1 MTNEFEDRA
10 IKMCWLSKM
19 LHAYIYYNSTL
30 WEQTI
35 STLFSTSSLEWFLF
49 LNTLQKCIYV
59 FLVRVIFVTDIIT
72 VYS

>member
-10 IKMCWLSKM
+10 IKMCRLSKM
-19 LHAYIYYNSTL
+19 LHVYIYYNSTL

>member
-1 MTNEFEDRA
+1 MTNEFEDKA
-10 IKMCWLSKM
+10 IQMCRLSKM
-19 LHAYIYYNSTL
+19 LHVYIYYNSTL